1 LSLINELKRRN
12 VFRAGA
18 AYVILAWLV
27 LQVSDV
33 ILGNIDAPA
42 WVFRVLLLFLAVGLP
57 FVLFFAWAFELT
69 PEGLKRE
76 SEVDR
81 SQSITPHTGKKLDR
95 MIIVVLLLA
104 LGYFAYDKFVLAP
117 ASHQG
122 TTVQTAAE
130 SAAAAPPVAAE
141 PDNSIAVLPFV
152 NMSDDAGNEYFSD
165 GLAEE
170 LLNLL
175 AKIPQ
180 LRVAARTSSFS
191 FKGQQLEIPEIAKR
205 LKVAHI
211 LEGSVR
217 KAGNQVR
224 ITAQLIKADDGFHL
238 WSETYDRT
246 LDNIFVMQDEIA
258 AAVVDALKISLL
270 GAAPVA
276 DEVNADA
283 YALFLQAR
291 YLFNQRSRENYEKSA
306 QAYRQAL
313 DLDPDYAAAWAGL
326 ASVTINQAGYNYINL
341 DTGVAQ
347 ARAAAERAI
356 ALDPGLAA
364 AWASLARIQGNYEF
378 NWNGAYES
386 AQKALLLE
394 PANSEVLAQAAA
406 LAGSLGK
413 FDQYLAY
420 SAQAVD
426 LDPLNYAALN
436 QLSSAYEQLGRLDE
450 AEKTI
455 RHLLTLNPD
464 YVTAHSTLAYLLLR
478 QGKAEQA
485 LAECENERE
494 DFWRSLGKAI
504 TLHSLG
510 RKAEAD
516 AELASY
522 VQLNHEFGAYQIG
535 EIYAWRNEPD
545 DAFQWLDKAYQQR
558 DPGLGA
564 LLNDTSLVNLYDD
577 PRWQPLLEQVGLLDA
592 WKAMAA
598 SSTIGAVKLL
608 TRAIERRS

>member
-1 LSLINELKRRN
+1 VSFLAELKRRN
-12 VFRAGA
+12 VFRAAA

-33 ILGNIDAPA
+33 VLSNIAAPA

-69 PEGLKRE
+69 PEGIRRE

-104 LGYFAYDKFVLAP
+104 LGYFAYDKFVLSP
-117 ASHQG
+117 SSNED
-122 TTVQTAAE
+122 TKVQTAAE
-130 SAAAAPPVAAE
+130 PAPAAPPVAAE

-152 NMSDDAGNEYFSD
+152 NISDDAGNEYFSD
-165 GLAEE
+165 GLSEE

-175 AKIPQ
+175 AKIPE

-191 FKGQQLEIPEIAKR
+191 FKGQQLEIPEIAAR
-205 LKVAHI
+205 LRVAHI

-258 AAVVDALKISLL
+258 AAVVGALKISLL

-276 DEVNADA
+276 AEVNPQA

-306 QAYRQAL
+306 RAYRQAL

-326 ASVTINQAGYNYINL
+326 ASVTVNQAGYNYIDL
-341 DTGVAQ
+341 DSGVQQ

-356 ALDPGLAA
+356 ELDPGLAA
-364 AWASLARIQGNYEF
+364 AWASLAQIQGFYEF

-386 AQKALLLE
+386 AQKALQLE
-394 PANSEVLAQAAA
+394 PANSEVLAQAAR
-406 LAGSLGK
+406 LASSLGK
-413 FDQYLAY
+413 FDQDLAY

-436 QLSSAYEQLGRLDE
+436 GLSSAYEQAGRLDE

-455 RHLLTLNPD
+455 RHLLTLNPGFAG
-464 YVTAHSTLAYLLLR
+464 AHSTLAYILLR

-485 LAECENERE
+485 LVESETERE
-494 DFWRSLGKAI
+494 DFWRSLSKAI
-504 TLHSLG
+504 TLHTLG

-516 AELASY
+516 AELASFIE
-522 VQLNHEFGAYQIG
+522 LNHEFGAYQIA
-535 EIYAWRNEPD
+535 EIHAWRNEPD
-545 DAFQWLDKAYQQR
+545 EAFQWLEKAYQQR

-564 LLNDTSLVNLYDD
+564 LLNDTSIMNLHQD
-577 PRWQPLLEQVGLLDA
+577 PRWQPLLEKVGLLDA
-592 WKAMAA
+592 WKA
-598 SSTIGAVKLL
+598 SDDVKNNRLQ
-608 TRAIERRS
+608 EPGKND

>member
-1 LSLINELKRRN
+1 MSFFAELKRRN
-12 VFRAGA
+12 VFRAAA
-18 AYVILAWLV
+18 AYIILAWLV

-33 ILGNIDAPA
+33 ILSNIAAPA

-57 FVLFFAWAFELT
+57 FVVFFAWAFELT

-76 SEVDR
+76 FEVDR

-104 LGYFAYDKFVLAP
+104 LGYFAYDKFVLSP
-117 ASHQG
+117 SSDEG
-122 TTVQTAAE
+122 TKVQTAAE
-130 SAAAAPPVAAE
+130 PAPAAPPVAAE

-175 AKIPQ
+175 AKIPE

-191 FKGQQLEIPEIAKR
+191 FKGQQLEIPEIAAR

-258 AAVVDALKISLL
+258 AAVVDALKIPLL

-276 DEVNADA
+276 AEVNPQA

-326 ASVTINQAGYNYINL
+326 ATVTVNQAGYNYIDL
-341 DTGVAQ
+341 HSGVQQ

-356 ALDPGLAA
+356 ALDPRLAA
-364 AWASLARIQGNYEF
+364 AWASLAQIQGFYEF
-378 NWNGAYES
+378 NWNRAYES
-386 AQKALLLE
+386 AQKALQLE
-394 PANSEVLAQAAA
+394 PANSEVLAQAAR

-413 FDQYLAY
+413 FDQDLAY

-436 QLSSAYEQLGRLDE
+436 GLSSAYETAGRLDE

-455 RHLLTLNPD
+455 RHLLTLNPGF
-464 YVTAHSTLAYLLLR
+464 VGAHSTLAYILLR

-485 LAECENERE
+485 LVESENEGE
-494 DFWRSLGKAI
+494 DFWRSLSKAL
-504 TLHSLG
+504 TLYTLG

-516 AELASY
+516 TELASFIE
-522 VQLNHEFGAYQIG
+522 LNHEFGAYQIA

-564 LLNDTSLVNLYDD
+564 LLNDSSIMNLHADA
-577 PRWQPLLEQVGLLDA
+577 RWQPLLEKVGLLDA
-592 WKAMAA
+592 WKA
-598 SSTIGAVKLL
+598 IGDVKNK
-608 TRAIERRS
+608 RFQEPGKND

>member
-1 LSLINELKRRN
+1 MSFLAELKRRN
-12 VFRAGA
+12 VFRAAA

-33 ILGNIDAPA
+33 VLSNIAAPA

-69 PEGLKRE
+69 PEGIRRE

-104 LGYFAYDKFVLAP
+104 LGYFAYDKFVLSP
-117 ASHQG
+117 SSNED
-122 TTVQTAAE
+122 TKVQTAAE
-130 SAAAAPPVAAE
+130 PAPAAPPVAAE

-152 NMSDDAGNEYFSD
+152 NISDDAGNEYFSD
-165 GLAEE
+165 GLSEE

-175 AKIPQ
+175 AKIPE

-191 FKGQQLEIPEIAKR
+191 FKGQQLEIPEIAAR
-205 LKVAHI
+205 LRVAHI

-258 AAVVDALKISLL
+258 AAVVGALKISLL

-276 DEVNADA
+276 AEVNPQA

-306 QAYRQAL
+306 RAYRQAL

-326 ASVTINQAGYNYINL
+326 ASVTVNQAGYNYIDL
-341 DTGVAQ
+341 DSGVQQ

-356 ALDPGLAA
+356 ELDPGLAA
-364 AWASLARIQGNYEF
+364 AWASLAQIQGFYEF

-386 AQKALLLE
+386 AQKALQLE
-394 PANSEVLAQAAA
+394 PANSEVLAQAAR

-413 FDQYLAY
+413 FDQDLVY

-436 QLSSAYEQLGRLDE
+436 GLSSAYEQAGRLDE

-455 RHLLTLNPD
+455 HHLLTLNPGFAG
-464 YVTAHSTLAYLLLR
+464 AHSTLAYILLR

-485 LAECENERE
+485 LVESETERE
-494 DFWRSLGKAI
+494 DFWRSLSKAI
-504 TLHSLG
+504 TLHTLG

-516 AELASY
+516 AELASFIE
-522 VQLNHEFGAYQIG
+522 LNHEFGAYQIA
-535 EIYAWRNEPD
+535 EIHAWRNEPD
-545 DAFQWLDKAYQQR
+545 EAFQWLEKAYQQR

-564 LLNDTSLVNLYDD
+564 LLNDTSIMNLHQD
-577 PRWQPLLEQVGLLDA
+577 PRWQPLLEKVGLLDA
-592 WKAMAA
+592 WKA
-598 SSTIGAVKLL
+598 SDDVKNNRLQ
-608 TRAIERRS
+608 EPGKND

>member
-1 LSLINELKRRN
+1 VSFLAELKRRN
-12 VFRAGA
+12 VFRAAA

-33 ILGNIDAPA
+33 ILSNIAAPA

-104 LGYFAYDKFVLAP
+104 LGYFAYDKFVLSP
-117 ASHQG
+117 SSDEG
-122 TTVQTAAE
+122 TKVQTAA
-130 SAAAAPPVAAE
+130 APAPAAPPVAAE

-152 NMSDDAGNEYFSD
+152 NISDDAGNEYFSD
-165 GLAEE
+165 GLSEE

-175 AKIPQ
+175 AKIPE

-191 FKGQQLEIPEIAKR
+191 FKGQQLEIPEIAAR
-205 LKVAHI
+205 LRVAHI

-258 AAVVDALKISLL
+258 AAVVGALKISLL

-276 DEVNADA
+276 AEVNPQA

-306 QAYRQAL
+306 RAYRQAL

-326 ASVTINQAGYNYINL
+326 ASVTVNQAGYNYIDL
-341 DTGVAQ
+341 DSGVQQ

-356 ALDPGLAA
+356 ELDPGLAA
-364 AWASLARIQGNYEF
+364 AWASLAQIQGFYEF

-386 AQKALLLE
+386 AQKALQLE
-394 PANSEVLAQAAA
+394 PANSEVLAQAAR
-406 LAGSLGK
+406 LASSLGK
-413 FDQYLAY
+413 FDQDLAY

-436 QLSSAYEQLGRLDE
+436 GLSSAYEQAGRLDE

-455 RHLLTLNPD
+455 RHLLTLNPGFAG
-464 YVTAHSTLAYLLLR
+464 AHSTLAYILLR

-485 LAECENERE
+485 LVESETERE
-494 DFWRSLGKAI
+494 DFWRSLSKAI
-504 TLHSLG
+504 TLHTLG

-516 AELASY
+516 AELASFIE
-522 VQLNHEFGAYQIG
+522 LNHEFGAYQIA
-535 EIYAWRNEPD
+535 EIHAWRNEPD
-545 DAFQWLDKAYQQR
+545 EAFQWLEKAYQQR

-564 LLNDTSLVNLYDD
+564 LLNDTSIMNLHQD
-577 PRWQPLLEQVGLLDA
+577 PRWQPLLEKVGLLDA
-592 WKAMAA
+592 WKA
-598 SSTIGAVKLL
+598 SDDVKNNRLQ
-608 TRAIERRS
+608 EPGKND

>member
-1 LSLINELKRRN
+1 VLNVSFLTELKRRN
-12 VFRAGA
+12 VFRAAA

-33 ILGNIDAPA
+33 VLSNIAAPA

-69 PEGLKRE
+69 PEGIRRE

-104 LGYFAYDKFVLAP
+104 LGYFAYDKFVLSPSSDEA
-117 ASHQG
+117 
-122 TTVQTAAE
+122 TKVQTAAE
-130 SAAAAPPVAAE
+130 PAPAAPPAAAE

-175 AKIPQ
+175 AKIPE

-191 FKGQQLEIPEIAKR
+191 FKGQQLEIPEIAAR

-276 DEVNADA
+276 AEVNPQA

-313 DLDPDYAAAWAGL
+313 DLDPDYAAVWAGL
-326 ASVTINQAGYNYINL
+326 ASVTVNQAGYNYIGL
-341 DTGVAQ
+341 DSGVQQ

-364 AWASLARIQGNYEF
+364 AWASLAQIQGDYEF
-378 NWNGAYES
+378 DWNGAYES
-386 AQKALLLE
+386 AQKALQLA
-394 PANSEVLAQAAA
+394 PANSEVLAQAAR

-413 FDQYLAY
+413 SDQALAY

-436 QLSSAYEQLGRLDE
+436 GLSSAYEQAGRLDE

-455 RHLLTLNPD
+455 RRLLTLNPG
-464 YVTAHSTLAYLLLR
+464 YVGAHSTLAYILLR
-478 QGKAEQA
+478 QGEAEQA
-485 LAECENERE
+485 LVESENERE
-494 DFWRSLGKAI
+494 DFWRSLAKAI
-504 TLHSLG
+504 TLHTLG

-516 AELASY
+516 AELASFIE
-522 VQLNHEFGAYQIG
+522 LNHGFGAYQIA
-535 EIYAWRNEPD
+535 EIHAWRNEPD
-545 DAFQWLDKAYQQR
+545 DAFQWLEKAYQQR
-558 DPGLGA
+558 DPGLGV
-564 LLNDTSLVNLYDD
+564 LLNDTSIMNLYADA
-577 PRWQPLLEQVGLLDA
+577 RWQPLLEKVGLLDA
-592 WKAMAA
+592 WKA
-598 SSTIGAVKLL
+598 SDGVKNNRL
-608 TRAIERRS
+608 REPGKND

>member
-1 LSLINELKRRN
+1 VLNVSFLTELKRRN
-12 VFRAGA
+12 VFRAAA

-33 ILGNIDAPA
+33 VLSNIAAPA

-69 PEGLKRE
+69 PEGIRRE

-104 LGYFAYDKFVLAP
+104 LGYFAYDKFVLSPSSDEA
-117 ASHQG
+117 
-122 TTVQTAAE
+122 TKVQTAAE
-130 SAAAAPPVAAE
+130 PAPAAPPAAAE

-175 AKIPQ
+175 AKIPE

-191 FKGQQLEIPEIAKR
+191 FKGQQLEIPEIAAR

-276 DEVNADA
+276 AEVNPQA

-313 DLDPDYAAAWAGL
+313 DLDPDYAAVWAGL
-326 ASVTINQAGYNYINL
+326 ASVTVNQAGYNYIGL
-341 DTGVAQ
+341 DSGVQQ

-364 AWASLARIQGNYEF
+364 AWASLAQIQGDYEF
-378 NWNGAYES
+378 DWNGAYES
-386 AQKALLLE
+386 AQKALQLA
-394 PANSEVLAQAAA
+394 PANSEVLAQAAR

-413 FDQYLAY
+413 SDQALAY

-436 QLSSAYEQLGRLDE
+436 LLSSAYEQAGRLDE

-455 RHLLTLNPD
+455 RRLLTLNPG
-464 YVTAHSTLAYLLLR
+464 YVGAHSTLAYILLR
-478 QGKAEQA
+478 QGEAEQA
-485 LAECENERE
+485 LVESENERE
-494 DFWRSLGKAI
+494 DFWRSLAKAI
-504 TLHSLG
+504 TLHTLG

-516 AELASY
+516 AELASFIE
-522 VQLNHEFGAYQIG
+522 LNHGFGAYQIA
-535 EIYAWRNEPD
+535 EIHAWRNEPD
-545 DAFQWLDKAYQQR
+545 DAFQWLEKAYQQR
-558 DPGLGA
+558 DPGLGV
-564 LLNDTSLVNLYDD
+564 LLNDTSIMNLYADA
-577 PRWQPLLEQVGLLDA
+577 RWQPLLEKVGLLDA
-592 WKAMAA
+592 WKA
-598 SSTIGAVKLL
+598 SDGVKNNRL
-608 TRAIERRS
+608 REPGKND